1 MTAVMLISLLFSNPL
16 FFLVLTGGLLVAF
29 VLHELAHALAADKLG
44 DPTPR
49 LDGRITLNPAAHLD
63 PLGTV
68 ALFLVGFGW
77 GKPVM
82 FDPYNLR
89 HPLRDAGIIAAAGPL
104 TNLLL
109 AVIGS
114 FILIIFRNSTLAEN
128 VFLPFVLINV
138 TLAVFNLIPIF
149 PLDGEKILMA
159 LLPKNLALTFQEN
172 ISRYGQFVLIM
183 LVLPIMGG
191 RSIISTF
198 LSPVSMW
205 VASYILGG
213 ASFILSIFGI

>member
-1 MTAVMLISLLFSNPL
+1 MLISLLFSNPL

-89 HPLRDAGIIAAAGPL
+89 HPLRDAGLIAAAGPL
-104 TNLLL
+104 TNLGL
-109 AVIGS
+109 AVIGGFLLVLLGQS
-114 FILIIFRNSTLAEN
+114 NWAGSVL
-128 VFLPFVLINV
+128 LPFVMINT
-138 TLAVFNLIPIF
+138 TLALFNLIPIF

-159 LLPKNLALTFQEN
+159 LLPKTTALSFQEN

-183 LVLPIMGG
+183 LVLPLMNG
-191 RSIISTF
+191 RSVISIF
-198 LSPVSMW
+198 LSPATLW
-205 VASYILGG
+205 VTQL
-213 ASFILSIFGI
+213 ILSSVQILLSIIGL